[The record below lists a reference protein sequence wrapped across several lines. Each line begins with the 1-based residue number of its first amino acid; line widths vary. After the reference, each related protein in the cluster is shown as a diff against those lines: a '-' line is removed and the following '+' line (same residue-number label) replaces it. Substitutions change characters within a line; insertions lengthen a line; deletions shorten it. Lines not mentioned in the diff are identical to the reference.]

1 MGRGWPDLFVGSGGS
16 SSVRAEYH
24 TSVRSGLALK
34 TLPILQIGDCSLPVF
49 DLSEA
54 DRPVDAEILQKH
66 AQHDEPLLLAG
77 EDPTHVLD
85 LIGRLVGPLVE
96 LLVRPLA
103 SLSANVP
110 IDRFHRIAPPE

>member
-34 TLPILQIGDCSLPVF
+34 TLPVLQIGDCSLPVF

-66 AQHDEPLLLAG
+66 AQHDESLAVAG
-77 EDPTHVLD
+77 EDRIHVLD
-85 LIGRLVGPLVE
+85 LLGCLVGPLVE
-96 LLVRPLA
+96 LLVRPEP
-103 SLSANVP
+103 SLTSNVP
-110 IDRFHRIAPPE
+110 VDRFHRIAPPE

>member
-34 TLPILQIGDCSLPVF
+34 TLPVLQIGDCSLPVF

-66 AQHDEPLLLAG
+66 AQHEEPLFLAC
-77 EDPTHVLD
+77 EDAARPRSLGWVIVDPHGRRSP
-85 LIGRLVGPLVE
+85 GRLMG
-96 LLVRPLA
+96 A
-103 SLSANVP
+103 A
-110 IDRFHRIAPPE
+110 